1 VKSLDDSCWAKV
13 VIQRM
18 QTCKNARKNVL
29 VFLLYKELKNMYSIK
44 ICQTEKKKVDALQ
57 NLLYNLHK
65 SWMLGGKFEGGC
77 LMFYEQ
83 LNIL

>member
-44 ICQTEKKKVDALQ
+44 ICQTEKKR
-57 NLLYNLHK
+57 
-65 SWMLGGKFEGGC
+65 WMRCKICFIIYTNRGC
-77 LMFYEQ
+77 SGASLKEDV
-83 LNIL
+83 